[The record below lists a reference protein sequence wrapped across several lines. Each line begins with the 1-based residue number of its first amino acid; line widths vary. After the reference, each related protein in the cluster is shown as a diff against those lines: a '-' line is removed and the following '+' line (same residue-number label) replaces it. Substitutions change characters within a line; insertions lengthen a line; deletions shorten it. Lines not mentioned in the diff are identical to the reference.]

1 MRLPNIFIHTK
12 YTIGAKSVYSTN
24 VYLYVPRQVVVT
36 LVGNS
41 PRRYETVYAK
51 NLKLHK
57 GVDNKIQF
65 KFINQE
71 QKAVDITGKE
81 ITIRVI
87 NSDGSTVLIK
97 KALTLILPLT
107 GLAEFQLLA
116 SELENIDSQK
126 AHYSIEIPLSGF
138 DLPVFVDSDSG
149 ARGVI
154 SIEDSILPKHTP
166 SMEVSI
172 PTHPS
177 PVSNTVTFTSSVI
190 NTSYNPVLTIQS
202 YFDNFSGIVK
212 IQGST
217 IPDNDWYDITESDPY
232 LSHSDTDY
240 YTIAGYHPFVRL
252 QFQCTQGNVT
262 DILVR

>member
-1 MRLPNIFIHTK
+1 M
-12 YTIGAKSVYSTN
+12 YSTN

-36 LVGNS
+36 LSGNS

-71 QKAVDITGKE
+71 QKAVDITDKE

-87 NSDGSTVLIK
+87 NSDGTMVLIK
-97 KALTLILPLT
+97 KALTLTLPLT

-116 SELENIDSQK
+116 SELENIDAQK
-126 AHYSIEIPLSGF
+126 AHYSIEIPSSGF
-138 DLPVFVDSDSG
+138 DLPVFVDSDAG
-149 ARGVI
+149 ARGAI

-166 SMEVSI
+166 SMEVTI
-172 PTHPS
+172 PSHPA
-177 PVSNTVTFTSSVI
+177 PVSNTVTFSSSVI

-202 YFDNFSGIVK
+202 YYDNFSGIVK
-212 IQGST
+212 VQGST
-217 IPDNDWYDITESDPY
+217 IPDNDWYDITESDAY
-232 LSHSDTDY
+232 LSHSDTEY

-262 DILVR
+262 NVLVR

>member
-1 MRLPNIFIHTK
+1 VCLPNIFIHTK

-71 QKAVDITGKE
+71 QKAVDITDKE
-81 ITIRVI
+81 ITIRVL
-87 NSDGSTVLIK
+87 SFDGTKVLIK
-97 KALTLILPLT
+97 KALTLTLPLT
-107 GLAEFQLLA
+107 GLAEFQLQ
-116 SELENIDSQK
+116 STELENIDSQK
-126 AHYSIEIPLSGF
+126 AYYSIEIPQSGF
-138 DLPVFVDSDSG
+138 DLPVFVDSNSG
-149 ARGVI
+149 ARGMMD
-154 SIEDSILPKHTP
+154 IEDSILPKHVP

-172 PTHPS
+172 PSHPT
-177 PVSNTVTFTSSVI
+177 PVSNTVTFSSSVI
-190 NTSYNPVLTIQS
+190 NTSYNPALTIQS

-212 IQGST
+212 VQGST
-217 IPDNDWYDITESDPY
+217 IPDNDWYDIVVSDPY
-232 LSHSDTDY
+232 LGKSESDY
-240 YTIAGYHPFVRL
+240 YVINGYHPFVRL
-252 QFQCTQGNVT
+252 HFECTQGNVT
-262 DILVR
+262 DVLVR